1 MRFRRTDLSLSA
13 ALFPDRRGYH
23 LAASGISRS
32 GTLQP
37 HVFED
42 VNGDLR
48 RPLPGVEVAL
58 VDAAGKRFAV
68 TRSDFE
74 GLAYFDGV
82 PVGQWRLEAAHAAP
96 VPVTLSRETLLVSD
110 AHIIVGR

>member
-1 MRFRRTDLSLSA
+1 VLDVAVPLRQTGEIE
-13 ALFPDRRGYH
+13 ALVE
-23 LAASGISRS
+23 
-32 GTLQP
+32 T
-37 HVFED
+37 

-48 RPLPGVEVAL
+48 RPLPGIEVAL
-58 VDAAGKRFAV
+58 VDATGKRFAV

-82 PVGQWRLEAAHAAP
+82 PVGQWRLEATHAAP